1 MKTLSLFLIFPVYY
15 NFLAKMPRDLIFNA
29 FNFSDWGS
37 CPFVRHMQGRRRTG
51 AWQRHLPS
59 AFLKGRQWWR
69 RSLFITVSLVTSWFI
84 KIDLKQIYCSYSRT
98 QKIQKGFLY
107 FLLFVKPA
115 FLLNRNKHNWQRFF
129 VFYKFPLPST
139 LLLQPF
145 PSRCS
150 GTAGHRSCE
159 IAQLQLYTCK
169 MPKCSSIIGI
179 AHAV

>member
-1 MKTLSLFLIFPVYY
+1 MKTLSLFLILPVYY

-115 FLLNRNKHNWQRFF
+115 FLLNRNKHNW
-129 VFYKFPLPST
+129 
-139 LLLQPF
+139 
-145 PSRCS
+145 
-150 GTAGHRSCE
+150 
-159 IAQLQLYTCK
+159 
-169 MPKCSSIIGI
+169 
-179 AHAV
+179 